1 MDNLGVK
8 ITYRNEKLEPV
19 YERTYTLQEYAD
31 MVRMDLLRLITD
43 VEELVY
49 EMNDGKPREEWSDKS
64 MAAFCK
70 VKHKLLDK
78 AGDIGRLPV
87 NIFEM
92 HKRSLTDV
100 VADIVNGG
108 GTWDK

>member
-1 MDNLGVK
+1 MDSLGVK

-19 YERTYTLQEYAD
+19 YERTYSLQEYAD

-49 EMNDGKPREEWSDKS
+49 EMNDGKPREEWTDQSK
-64 MAAFCK
+64 AIFCK

-78 AGDIGRLPV
+78 AGDIGRLPQ
-87 NIFEM
+87 NIFEL
-92 HKRSLTDV
+92 HQRSLTDL
-100 VADIVNGG
+100 VADMVDGRA
-108 GTWDK
+108 